1 VASER
6 IRPGDRGWC
15 GFLVLMGNQTRR
27 VVVRRAGAV
36 LLGALA
42 AVVALA
48 GPAFAH
54 VVITPSSAPA
64 GSAAELTFRVPDEEA
79 KAATVELQVKI
90 PTDHPIAQLLVKPV
104 PGWTVTVTT
113 MTLATPV
120 TTDDGT
126 FDSAVSEVTWKGGR
140 IAPGQFQDFSVSA
153 DPLPSGI
160 SQLPFKAVQTYS
172 NGDVVRWI
180 DLAQPGEPA
189 PAHPAPVLT
198 LTGAGTGAAGVDPA
212 GTGGSGGGGG
222 ASGAG
227 TTAAGGASDGDGTTA
242 LALGAAGLVAG
253 IAGLAAGLAA
263 WRASRRAARGSGGLG
278 EPGGPAARQPGGS

>member
-1 VASER
+1 MRSRTSRGLVQRAAAVA
-6 IRPGDRGWC
+6 
-15 GFLVLMGNQTRR
+15 
-27 VVVRRAGAV
+27 AGS
-36 LLGALA
+36 LI

-104 PGWTVTVTT
+104 PGWTASVTTVT
-113 MTLATPV
+113 LAKPI

-126 FDSAVSEVTWKGGR
+126 FDSAVSEVTWTGGK
-140 IAPGQFQDFSVSA
+140 ILAGQFQDFSVSA

-160 SQLPFKAVQTYS
+160 SQLVFKAVQTYS

-189 PAHPAPVLT
+189 PEHPAPTLALT
-198 LTGAGTGAAGVDPA
+198 AGDTGT
-212 GTGGSGGGGG
+212 TGG
-222 ASGAG
+222 
-227 TTAAGGASDGDGTTA
+227 TAAGPMDMSGTSGSGDGDVTVA
-242 LALGAAGLVAG
+242 ILLGAGGFAIGLVGLVAG
-253 IAGLAAGLAA
+253 LSA
-263 WRASRRAARGSGGLG
+263 WQTSRRASR
-278 EPGGPAARQPGGS
+278 P